1 MIEATCTSGSTLVT
15 NTASRFLRV
24 HVHHSVYH
32 SKLYSRIKTRNSYA
46 VCYQIAGEVQKYGLV
61 LYNLSLRENTVTVIN
76 RLLSTGEYC
85 FPHQL
90 KVLKE
95 RIVPVEM
102 DENLCAVFV
111 SSFLFKC
118 VYISSC
124 EVHVTCTVRTL
135 YVVFYDD

>member
-1 MIEATCTSGSTLVT
+1 MIEATFGSTLVT

-24 HVHHSVYH
+24 YVHHSTYH
-32 SKLYSRIKTRNSYA
+32 SKSYSRVKTRNSYA
-46 VCYQIAGEVQKYGLV
+46 VCYQIDGEVQKYGLV
-61 LYNLSLRENTVTVIN
+61 LYYLSLRENTVAVIN
-76 RLLSTGEYC
+76 QLLPTDEYC

-90 KVLKE
+90 RELKD
-95 RIVPVEM
+95 RVVPVEM
-102 DENLCAVFV
+102 DESLCVVPV

-124 EVHVTCTVRTL
+124 EVNYIARPP